1 LLKQGKIKMHA
12 VDIIEKKRDKHELTP
27 DEIKWFI
34 DAYTKGDVA
43 DYQAAAFCM
52 AVYLNGMTTDE
63 TTALTMAMAE
73 SGEILDLSE
82 VLGYVVDKHSSGGV
96 GDKTTLVVLPLV
108 ASLGVPVA
116 KMSGRGLG
124 LTGGTLDKLEATTGF
139 NVRLTKEELM
149 DYARINGLALGGQTK
164 KLAPA
169 DDKLYSL
176 RDVTGTIS
184 SIPLIASS
192 IMSKKIAAGA
202 QGIVLDVKVG
212 AGAFMKDIDQ
222 ARELAETM
230 VNIGRNVGRDMVAVI
245 SDMNQPL
252 GRTVGNALEVAESI
266 EILRGGGDEYV
277 KAHCLEIAAYML
289 KLAGQGEKWTDIDAI
304 KAELQQAIDTG
315 AGLDKF
321 RAMVKAQGG
330 DVRMVDNTKL
340 LAQARTKYPLKAK
353 SAGYVHQVLADQIAR
368 AAFELGAGRE
378 RKEDEIDL
386 AVGLEIMV
394 KVGDVVEQ
402 GQTLAIIHANDEV
415 KLLHA
420 RKFAQSAFVI
430 QPEKAE
436 PLPLFYGVIA

>member
-1 LLKQGKIKMHA
+1 MHA
-12 VDIIEKKRDKHELTP
+12 VDIIEKKRDKLELTP

-34 DAYTKGDVA
+34 DAYTRGDVA

-63 TTALTMAMAE
+63 ITALTMAMAE

-82 VLGYVVDKHSSGGV
+82 VSGYVVDKHSSGGV

-108 ASLGVPVA
+108 AALGVPVA

-124 LTGGTLDKLEATTGF
+124 LTGGTLDKLESTTGF

-149 DYARINGLALGGQTK
+149 DYARINGLALGGQTR

-176 RDVTGTIS
+176 RDVTGTIPS
-184 SIPLIASS
+184 LALISSS

-212 AGAFMKDIDQ
+212 LGAFMKDIDQ
-222 ARELAETM
+222 ARELAQTM

-304 KAELQQAIDTG
+304 KAELQEAIDSG

-321 RAMVKAQGG
+321 RTMIKAQGG

-340 LAQARTKYPLKAK
+340 LAQARIKYPLKANQ
-353 SAGYVHQVLADQIAR
+353 AGYVHQVAADQIAR

-378 RKEDEIDL
+378 RKEDDIDL
-386 AVGLEIMV
+386 AVGLEVMV
-394 KVGDVVEQ
+394 KVGDVVEA

-420 RKFAQSAFVI
+420 RKFAQSAFIVKDE
-430 QPEKAE
+430 PAD
-436 PLPLFYGVIA
+436 PLPLFYGVIE